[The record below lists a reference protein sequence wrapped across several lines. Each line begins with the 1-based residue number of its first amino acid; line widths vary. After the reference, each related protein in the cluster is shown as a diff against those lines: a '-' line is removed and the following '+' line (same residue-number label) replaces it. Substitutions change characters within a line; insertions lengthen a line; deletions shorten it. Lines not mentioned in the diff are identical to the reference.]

1 MRDDGNSAA
10 TSTGKV
16 TMRLKRNFL
25 TLAIA
30 GAFALPFAA
39 HAQSSTASLSED
51 DFSRLDADRDGTISR
66 SEWRQGAA
74 RMAQQQGQQ
83 GQQPQR
89 QAQQQGA
96 AGQWVVVTIT
106 PVEQRIMDNQRRESL
121 FRALDA
127 NGDGTIA
134 AQEAG
139 LNVQLLNA
147 FAKLD
152 QNNDGRIERQE
163 FASVHVQDGSQQAQS
178 SQGSGSASSGATA
191 GSSGRSQ

>member
-1 MRDDGNSAA
+1 
-10 TSTGKV
+10 
-16 TMRLKRNFL
+16 MRLKRNLL

-30 GAFALPFAA
+30 GAFAAPFAA

-66 SEWRQGAA
+66 SEWRQGTA
-74 RMAQQQGQQ
+74 RMAQQQAQQ
-83 GQQPQR
+83 GER
-89 QAQQQGA
+89 QALQQGA

-106 PVEQRIMDNQRRESL
+106 PVEQRMMDNQRRESL

-127 NGDGTIA
+127 NGDGSIS

-178 SQGSGSASSGATA
+178 GSQGSDSASAGGTSGRSATGSTR
-191 GSSGRSQ
+191 GSSGGSQ